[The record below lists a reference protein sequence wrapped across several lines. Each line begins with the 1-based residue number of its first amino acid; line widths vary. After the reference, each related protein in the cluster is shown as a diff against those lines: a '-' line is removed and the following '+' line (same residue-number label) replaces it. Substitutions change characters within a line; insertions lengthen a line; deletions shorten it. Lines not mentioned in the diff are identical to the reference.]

1 MIKSQNS
8 NVKRE
13 RRKSLFLREITA
25 LVQELSSQEP
35 FVANLYVS
43 KVDISDNS
51 GICYIYMTSFKEP
64 GQEMFDQALPIL
76 KLYKPSI
83 RKAFAQ
89 RVQTRYAPDLVFV
102 YDKGKEKER
111 RITELLDK
119 VQTELNDESSNDE
132 SSD

>member
-8 NVKRE
+8 SVKRE
-13 RRKSLFLREITA
+13 RRKSLFFREITSI
-25 LVQELSSQEP
+25 VQELSSQEP
-35 FVANLYVS
+35 AVANLFVS
-43 KVDISDNS
+43 KIDISPNS
-51 GICYIYMTSFKEP
+51 GICYIYMSSFKEP
-64 GQEMFDQALPIL
+64 GQEFFDQALLVL

-111 RITELLDK
+111 RITQLLDK
-119 VQTELNDESSNDE
+119 VQNELNDDE

>member
-1 MIKSQNS
+1 MS
-8 NVKRE
+8 
-13 RRKSLFLREITA
+13 
-25 LVQELSSQEP
+25 
-35 FVANLYVS
+35 
-43 KVDISDNS
+43 
-51 GICYIYMTSFKEP
+51 SFKEP
-64 GQEMFDQALPIL
+64 GQEFFDQALLVL

-111 RITELLDK
+111 RITQLLDK
-119 VQTELNDESSNDE
+119 VQNELNDDE